1 MDSLRCYFM
10 RKHARIDAAEPFG
23 WLGYSRRRCG
33 RLRLRLD
40 EDREANE
47 MASDPNADI
56 TKNQVSAKQG
66 TNRPK
71 VIYVLV
77 ASVVLIIVAFFVAY
91 LIGTK

>member
-1 MDSLRCYFM
+1 
-10 RKHARIDAAEPFG
+10 
-23 WLGYSRRRCG
+23 
-33 RLRLRLD
+33 
-40 EDREANE
+40 
-47 MASDPNADI
+47 MASDPNADF
-56 TKNQVSAKQG
+56 TKTQVSAKQG